1 MNKPSLKLCNL
12 ALATALVGMA
22 SPAAAASSP
31 SLSIVLHVCDDV
43 GIQTNLVSRAKAEM
57 SRIYRD
63 VGIDVAWISDASLI
77 ADPDGPQPP
86 AASDRHLTLV
96 ILCRELTEEMTVG
109 PTALGGAVGTREYRG
124 QIAYVFYD
132 RVEQI
137 SRTFLN
143 LSREPGTDDMYNVI
157 LLAHA
162 MAHEV
167 GHLLLPYGHS
177 PTGLMRAEWDAKD
190 MRLAMDRRLNF
201 TSEQAELIR
210 GQLLTQ
216 VADTRPPASN

>member
-1 MNKPSLKLCNL
+1 
-12 ALATALVGMA
+12 
-22 SPAAAASSP
+22 
-31 SLSIVLHVCDDV
+31 
-43 GIQTNLVSRAKAEM
+43 M

-63 VGIDVAWISDASLI
+63 VGIDIAWISQASLTTG
-77 ADPDGPQPP
+77 PDGPLPP

-96 ILCRELTEEMTVG
+96 ILCPELTEEVTVD
-109 PTALGGAVGTREYRG
+109 PTALGGAVGTRDYRG
-124 QIAYVFYD
+124 HIAYVFYD
-132 RVEQI
+132 RIELI
-137 SRTFLN
+137 ARAFLN
-143 LSREPGTDDMYNVI
+143 LSREPGTDDMYNVV

-162 MAHEV
+162 MAHEM

-177 PTGLMRAEWDAKD
+177 PTGLMRAVWNAND

-201 TSEQAELIR
+201 TSEQAALIH

>member
-1 MNKPSLKLCNL
+1 
-12 ALATALVGMA
+12 
-22 SPAAAASSP
+22 
-31 SLSIVLHVCDDV
+31 VCDDL
-43 GIQTNLVSRAKAEM
+43 GIQPNLVTRAKAEM

-63 VGIDVAWISDASLI
+63 VGIDIAWTSEASLTTG
-77 ADPDGPQPP
+77 PDGQQPP

-96 ILCRELTEEMTVG
+96 ILCRELTDEMTVDA
-109 PTALGGAVGTREYRG
+109 TALGGAVGTREYRG
-124 QIAYVFYD
+124 HIAYVFYD
-132 RVEQI
+132 RVEHI
-137 SRTFLN
+137 ARTFLN
-143 LSREPGTDDMYNVI
+143 PSHEPGTDDMYSVI

-162 MAHEV
+162 MAHEM

-216 VADTRPPASN
+216 VADTQPPASN